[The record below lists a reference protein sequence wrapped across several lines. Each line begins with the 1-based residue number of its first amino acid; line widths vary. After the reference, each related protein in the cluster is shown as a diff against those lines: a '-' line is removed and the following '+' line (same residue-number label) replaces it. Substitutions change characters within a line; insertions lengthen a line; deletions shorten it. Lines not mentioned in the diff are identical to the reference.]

1 MRPLSGGLMMGA
13 VALITV
19 WGFSFWPVVGACFVL
34 WLAWL
39 VWRGTPLQRLRL
51 MIADTTPDPEMAQL
65 VLERVYEARPEL
77 RSDIIQ
83 RLVALSHQEC
93 LNLLETGL
101 IDDGQMALIES
112 LRLLQAGRLEGTKAI
127 IRWRR
132 ACEHEGMF
140 DDKALREDVS
150 MLRQEFVPSEEG
162 V

>member
-1 MRPLSGGLMMGA
+1 MMLA

-19 WGFSFWPVVGACFVL
+19 WGLAFWPVVGACSAL

-39 VWRGTPLQRLRL
+39 MWRRIPLQRLRS
-51 MIADTTPDPEMAQL
+51 MVADTTPDPEMAQL
-65 VLERVYEARPEL
+65 VLERVYKARPEL
-77 RSDIIQ
+77 QSDIIQ
-83 RLVALSHQEC
+83 RLVALSHKEC
-93 LNLLETGL
+93 LELLEDGT

-127 IRWRR
+127 IQWRR
-132 ACEHEGMF
+132 ACEHEGVF
-140 DDKALREDVS
+140 DDKALREDIS